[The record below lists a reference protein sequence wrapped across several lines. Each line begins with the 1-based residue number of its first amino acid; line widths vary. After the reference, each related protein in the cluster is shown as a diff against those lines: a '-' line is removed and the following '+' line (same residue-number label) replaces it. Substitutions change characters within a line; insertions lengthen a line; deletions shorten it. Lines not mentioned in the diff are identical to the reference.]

1 MIKKK
6 LMRLI
11 IVLLLVTILT
21 LVYWASNSFSFNED
35 SQEDNLL
42 EIQLTEW
49 AITPQDI
56 TLNKGETIQLIIV
69 NKGTYPHDFVI
80 PELDIKTRTLSP
92 NQEESLTFAANKSM
106 TLKVFCSLPGHK
118 ESGMEAQISV
128 K

>member
-35 SQEDNLL
+35 SQEDNRL

-92 NQEESLTFAANKSM
+92 NQEESLTFAADKSM
-106 TLKVFCSLPGHK
+106 TLTGDTTALNLQKKG
-118 ESGMEAQISV
+118 EI
-128 K
+128 